1 MRCEEEIKV
10 PEWLHV
16 VLRTIMAVIA
26 LFILTRILGKR
37 QVSQLSTFEYITG
50 ISIGN
55 LAAYLSLDTDAHWAL
70 GFVAMAAWVGMSLGI
85 EWLQL
90 KSKKARDMI
99 DGKATVVIQ
108 GGKILERNLKKERI
122 TADELLEMLRKNAV
136 FNMEQVEFA
145 IIDTSGELNV
155 MLKKEYQ
162 PLTASD
168 IGLFVQPE
176 KVPMTVIM
184 DGKVMED
191 SLRKVGLNENWLR
204 AKLKQLGTTQEQIYL
219 AQVDSNNK
227 LYLDPYDDQIR
238 NTH

>member
-122 TADELLEMLRKNAV
+122 TSDELLEMLRKNSV
-136 FNMEQVEFA
+136 FNMDQVEFA

-168 IGLFVQPE
+168 IGLIVQPE

-184 DGKVMED
+184 DGKVLED

-227 LYLDPYDDQIR
+227 LYLDPYDDRIHT
-238 NTH
+238 TH

>member
-16 VLRTIMAVIA
+16 TLRTIMAVIA

-55 LAAYLSLDTDAHWAL
+55 LAAYLSLDTDSHWAL

-122 TADELLEMLRKNAV
+122 TSDELLEMLRKNSV
-136 FNMEQVEFA
+136 FNMDQVEFA

-168 IGLFVQPE
+168 IGMIVQPE

-191 SLRKVGLNENWLR
+191 SLRKIGLNENWLR
-204 AKLKQLGTTQEQIYL
+204 AKLKQLGTTHEHIYL